1 MIDSFEVCAA
11 VKAAIN
17 SRYPAATV
25 GIVTLPLGAGMPAI
39 ILQPLT
45 TGNFQGSYDQPYEMG
60 DIYIQVSCIGV
71 SPEQAAGTQAAI
83 RTLLVQRIG
92 SGYTAQLSVNGAE
105 AIEIQP
111 ESQGPVVAGDNIFR
125 TDDTY
130 SFKEMLM

>member
-1 MIDSFEVCAA
+1 MIDSFEVA
-11 VKAAIN
+11 KAIKDAIN
-17 SRYPAATV
+17 TRYPAASV
-25 GIVTLPLGAGMPAI
+25 GIITLPVGAGMPAI

-45 TGNFQGSYDQPYEMG
+45 TGGFEGSWEQPYEMG

-71 SPEQAAGTQAAI
+71 SPEQAAGVQAAI
-83 RTLLVQRIG
+83 RALLVQRVN

-105 AIEIQP
+105 AIRIQP
-111 ESQGPVVAGDNIFR
+111 ESQGSVIAGDNIFR